1 MFHHDNLQVSDC
13 CKTQEIRNRAIN
25 TYPSAIELVPENYKT
40 QEMCN
45 NVVDAC
51 PFKFDSIPNQ
61 YKNRDV

>member
-13 CKTQEIRNRAIN
+13 CKTQEICNRAIN

-45 NVVDAC
+45 VVDAC